1 MGLRVSLC
9 MAAVCLALLLA
20 GCVGGSGG
28 TGDSLTYSL
37 PTTLN
42 VPLGEPIPGTDITFF
57 EYSEQGARF
66 LIKGQPALKRT
77 GDSLRWSG
85 DQAPG
90 AKVELQLRLVHANAT
105 SARLAGT
112 AKIVVRQVSPSNDPP
127 NAQALVHY
135 TGPVAYGVAR
145 GDRLPGTTLTYVG
158 PTDDGAELGGL
169 GEYPYRLT
177 GDSILWEGRLGAH
190 ASLKLDVRVVQFDER
205 ALRVAGLA
213 TLWLH

>member
-1 MGLRVSLC
+1 MSLRMSLC
-9 MAAVCLALLLA
+9 VAAIGLMLLLA
-20 GCVGGSGG
+20 GCVGGPGG
-28 TGDSLTYSL
+28 ADGSLTYSL

-42 VPLGEPIPGTDITFF
+42 VPLGEPIPGTDITYY
-57 EYSEQGARF
+57 EYTEQGARF

-85 DQAPG
+85 EQAPG
-90 AKVELQLRLVHANAT
+90 ATVDLQLRVVHASAT
-105 SARLAGT
+105 GVQLAGT
-112 AKIVVRQVSPSNDPP
+112 AKVVVRQVAPSNEAPATEGP
-127 NAQALVHY
+127 IHY
-135 TGPVAYGVAR
+135 TGPVAYGIAK
-145 GDRLPGTTLTYVG
+145 GAQIPGTTLTYVG
-158 PTDDGAELGGL
+158 STADGAELGGL

-190 ASLKLDVRVVQFDER
+190 ASIRLDVRVAQFDER

>member
-1 MGLRVSLC
+1 MSLRISGC
-9 MAAVCLALLLA
+9 MAALGLALLLS
-20 GCVGGSGG
+20 GCVGGPGG
-28 TGDSLTYSL
+28 ADGSLTYSL

-42 VPLGEPIPGTDITFF
+42 VPLGEPIPGTDITYY
-57 EYSEQGARF
+57 EYTEQGARF

-85 DQAPG
+85 EQAPG
-90 AKVELQLRLVHANAT
+90 ATVELQLRVVHANAN
-105 SARLAGT
+105 SVRLAGT
-112 AKIVVRQVSPSNDPP
+112 AKVVVRQVSPSNEAP
-127 NAQALVHY
+127 NTEGPIHY
-135 TGPVAYGVAR
+135 TGPVAYGIAKGAR
-145 GDRLPGTTLTYVG
+145 IPGSTLTYVG

-177 GDSILWEGRLGAH
+177 GDSILWEGRLSAH
-190 ASLKLDVRVVQFDER
+190 ASLRLDVRVAQFDER